1 MGVNTSCFLM
11 MKLQGEDR
19 PRCVSARGS
28 PILSVD
34 IVWLPPP
41 TARGLEWPMKP
52 ASWESGV
59 KRGGQHLLCLQQLV
73 TPGL

>member
-41 TARGLEWPMKP
+41 RHPRTRVAYETRFLREQ
-52 ASWESGV
+52 S
-59 KRGGQHLLCLQQLV
+59 
-73 TPGL
+73 

>member
-1 MGVNTSCFLM
+1 MGGVKQMGVNTSCFLM

-28 PILSVD
+28 LILSVD

-41 TARGLEWPMKP
+41 EG
-52 ASWESGV
+52 
-59 KRGGQHLLCLQQLV
+59 
-73 TPGL
+73 

>member
-1 MGVNTSCFLM
+1 MSTHRFRREKDRERGTEHFMGGVKQMGVNTSCFLM

-28 PILSVD
+28 LILSVD

-41 TARGLEWPMKP
+41 EG
-52 ASWESGV
+52 
-59 KRGGQHLLCLQQLV
+59 
-73 TPGL
+73 